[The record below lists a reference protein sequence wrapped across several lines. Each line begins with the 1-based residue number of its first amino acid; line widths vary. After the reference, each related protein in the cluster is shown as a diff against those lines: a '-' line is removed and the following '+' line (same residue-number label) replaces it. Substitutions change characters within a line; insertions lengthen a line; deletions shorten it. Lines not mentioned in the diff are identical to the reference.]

1 MTLHTLKSVYS
12 SPTLLSPPKVHSGV
26 DITIQNVDAA
36 ANIYIGSSTV
46 STMDYGY
53 KLAAGQAI
61 SFVLKSNDD
70 LYAITDTAPSSNVA
84 ILTVGIN

>member
-1 MTLHTLKSVYS
+1 MTLHTLKSVS
-12 SPTLLSPPKVHSGV
+12 FTPTLLSPPKVHSGV
-26 DITIQNVDAA
+26 DITIQNVDGT

-70 LYAITDTAPSSNVA
+70 LYAVTDNPTASNVA